1 MHKEMSLFRKIHNL
15 FHPAMGKV
23 LMLHRVVEHIGPQRE
38 ASSLEVTAGFFAE
51 SLDAMLKQGV
61 DFISVDQ
68 IAKRLESRNKNTFVC
83 LTFDDGYLDNYTLA
97 YPILK
102 ERQIP
107 FCVYMTRDYY
117 RGVLKPQWNPTVEM
131 MDVNQ
136 LLELSSDTLCTIGV
150 HTCTHPHLSRLS
162 VEGQYREINECKTDL
177 EQLIGKTVRHMAYP
191 HGDYNQ
197 ETLRIVCDLGIETA
211 VTTSGCQVRDDS
223 SLLELDRVF
232 FLQS

>member
-1 MHKEMSLFRKIHNL
+1 MGLIRKIHNL

-23 LMLHRVVEHIGPQRE
+23 LMLHRIVEHIGPQPE
-38 ASSLEVTAGFFAE
+38 AKRLEVTADYFE
-51 SLDAMLKQGV
+51 KSLDSMLTQGV
-61 DFISVDQ
+61 DFVCVDQ
-68 IAKRLESRNKNTFVC
+68 IVERLKYGNKTSFVC

-107 FCVYMTRDYY
+107 FCVYMTRDFY

-131 MDVNQ
+131 MDVNR

-150 HTCTHPHLSRLS
+150 HTCTHPHLSGLS
-162 VEGQYREINECKTDL
+162 VEGQCREINECKTDL
-177 EQLIGKTVRHMAYP
+177 EQLIGKSVRHMAYP

-197 ETLRIVCDLGIETA
+197 ETLRIVRDLGFETA
-211 VTTSGCQVRDDS
+211 VTTSGCQVRDDA

-232 FLQS
+232 FLQP